1 MGIHRP
7 PIRSRSRASSA
18 PSYNLFG
25 RDHQTNHVDRD
36 GRVRFQICSVQDAM
50 LVGFFPFPKAA
61 WERKKARK
69 LELSS
74 FVFPRNVKDTCPV
87 LARLSPLQTSRHLPL
102 LFPLPSVPSCFRR
115 FYSKFLPRSGIVT
128 RQTVRKSQFPLLYSQ
143 LVFKPQ
149 IRAASG
155 TLADLYW
162 EK

>member
-1 MGIHRP
+1 MGIHQP
-7 PIRSRSRASSA
+7 PIRSRSRVSSA
-18 PSYNLFG
+18 PSYKFFG

-50 LVGFFPFPKAA
+50 FIGFFSFSKAA

-102 LFPLPSVPSCFRR
+102 LFPLPSLPLPLVSADFIRNFFPEVGLLLGKLSESPNFLCFTANLCLNL
-115 FYSKFLPRSGIVT
+115 K
-128 RQTVRKSQFPLLYSQ
+128 
-143 LVFKPQ
+143 
-149 IRAASG
+149 
-155 TLADLYW
+155 
-162 EK
+162 

>member
-1 MGIHRP
+1 MGIHQP
-7 PIRSRSRASSA
+7 PIRSRSRVSSA
-18 PSYNLFG
+18 PSYNFFG

-50 LVGFFPFPKAA
+50 FIGFFSFSKAA